1 MDEGCGPK
9 DKNTIQSLLNLNP
22 QNNFETVIQMAR
34 KCMTNHLF
42 SQSENCIQ
50 VQAQLSEL

>member
-22 QNNFETVIQMAR
+22 QNNFESVIQMAQ